1 MSKTDPLL
9 QPFQLKHLT
18 LKNRI
23 LSTSHEP
30 AYSEDGLPKR
40 RYRLYHEEKAK
51 GGMALN
57 MFAGSALVAPD
68 SPAAFGN
75 LYVGDDRII
84 PYFQEVI
91 ECVHSYDMAL
101 MCQIT
106 HLGRRTSNYTGH
118 WLPTLA
124 PSCVREPAHRAFP
137 KIMEDWDIRR
147 VIKAYGAAARRCRK
161 AVWTV
166 SRSKPTVIC
175 WMPSGVPWSISAAT
189 ATAAAWK
196 TACA

>member
-1 MSKTDPLL
+1 
-9 QPFQLKHLT
+9 
-18 LKNRI
+18 
-23 LSTSHEP
+23 
-30 AYSEDGLPKR
+30 
-40 RYRLYHEEKAK
+40 
-51 GGMALN
+51 MALN

-147 VIKAYGAAARRCRK
+147 VIKAYGAAARRCREGGLDGIEIEAYGHLLDAFWSPMVNK
-161 AVWTV
+161 
-166 SRSKPTVIC
+166 RSDRYGGSLENRMRLSLEVLAEIR
-175 WMPSGVPWSISAAT
+175 PSSGR
-189 ATAAAWK
+189 
-196 TACA
+196 